1 MSDLRLAVLTC
12 SDSCAQGISED
23 ACGRAVIEACEARG
37 WLVVAYH
44 VCASDMECV
53 STSLLE
59 MTDMENA
66 DIVLTLGGIGL
77 DPRDMT
83 PEATGRIIE
92 RPTPGLAELVRHAC
106 SDTEATCALS
116 RGTAGMR
123 GRSLVI
129 NLPDGVESALASF
142 DRAADL
148 FESAVV
154 MMRGQEEA

>member
-1 MSDLRLAVLTC
+1 MSDLRVAVLTC
-12 SDSCAQGISED
+12 SDASAEGTAED
-23 ACGRAVIEACEARG
+23 ECGRAIIEACEARG

-44 VCASDMECV
+44 VCASELECV

-92 RPTPGLAELVRHAC
+92 RSTPGLAELIRHAC
-106 SDTEATCALS
+106 SDTEATCALY
-116 RGTAGMR
+116 RGTAGTR

-142 DRAADL
+142 DRAAGL

-154 MMRGQEEA
+154 MMRGREQA

>member
-1 MSDLRLAVLTC
+1 MSDLRIAVLTC
-12 SDSCAQGISED
+12 SDSAAERITQDE
-23 ACGRAVIEACEARG
+23 CGLAIIEACETRG

-44 VCASDMECV
+44 VCASDTECV

-106 SDTEATCALS
+106 SNTEATYTLS
-116 RGTAGMR
+116 RGIAGMR
-123 GRSLVI
+123 GRSMVI

-142 DRAADL
+142 ERVADL

-154 MMRGQEEA
+154 MMRGREEA